1 MENSTELE
9 KHIDSLRNYVART
22 DHKYAINYQKGRD
35 IHPIPF
41 FGNIKT
47 DNILDSIDELNE
59 ICNNND
65 YEYKKDTL
73 YT

>member
-1 MENSTELE
+1 MFE
-9 KHIDSLRNYVART
+9 KFLPS
-22 DHKYAINYQKGRD
+22 QKKKFAEFYKEVKGLKLTTAMLQQY
-35 IHPIPF
+35 F

-47 DNILDSIDELNE
+47 DNILCSIDELKE